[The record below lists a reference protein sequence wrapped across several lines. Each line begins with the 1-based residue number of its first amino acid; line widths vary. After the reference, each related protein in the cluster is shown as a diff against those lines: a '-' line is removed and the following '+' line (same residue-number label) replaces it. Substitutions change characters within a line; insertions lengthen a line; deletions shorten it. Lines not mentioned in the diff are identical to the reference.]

1 MMLPSEDCY
10 HGSMGTVAK
19 KQTNVRLPEDLLR
32 RLRVAA
38 AERGVSQNLI
48 VEEALVAYL
57 DAAET

>member
-1 MMLPSEDCY
+1 
-10 HGSMGTVAK
+10 MGTVAK

-38 AERGVSQNLI
+38 AERGVSQNRI